1 MTDTISDQP
10 LVAID
15 PAWPRVSLAD
25 ATAALTAPGS
35 KFEMDMATIRGIPTR
50 VWKHA
55 PADLEREDRDELLEP
70 EEVPGRL
77 RGVRRPLGVGRLL
90 ERGRRDEAQAL
101 LDGTPPDGIAI
112 VPGLLDWAREVAP
125 LMLEQY
131 PELAAQH
138 VERWLGGRADF
149 LKA

>member
-50 VWKHA
+50 VWTHA
-55 PADLEREDRDELLEP
+55 PADL
-70 EEVPGRL
+70 
-77 RGVRRPLGVGRLL
+77 GV
-90 ERGRRDEAQAL
+90 L
-101 LDGTPPDGIAI
+101 LDLSRRKDAWSSGAHIVGDHPGERRIASF
-112 VPGLLDWAREVAP
+112 G
-125 LMLEQY
+125 
-131 PELAAQH
+131 H
-138 VERWLGGRADF
+138 
-149 LKA
+149 